1 MLKELIK
8 QTIIKWLN
16 TEKII
21 FSLLFVLY
29 MWFPIY
35 SIVNNIYNNDV
46 TVLSIILLISYFS
59 SIGFIKLMNLVSEE
73 KRNIAINIIKQI
85 KNSAKQLKSGDVFF
99 LTYSGHG
106 SQIPDLN
113 HDEEDSL
120 DECWIAYDKPILDD
134 ELEILWT
141 KFNEGVKIVL
151 ISDSCHSGTMVK
163 SLKRRKILHPRNL
176 SFTVRNQIWSDQK
189 RYNKLMKKL
198 DKLADKK
205 SNSVLKANIICLSAC
220 QDYQSAF
227 EGESNG
233 LFTECLLKII
243 HQNKNPKRGQK
254 QKRLTPH
261 YLITT
266 AKKMLKGK
274 QIPMYY
280 KSDNIARTYLLQ
292 DIFSL

>member
-1 MLKELIK
+1 MSKGIALHIGINKVDNEYYGVEIPPLLACENDAIE
-8 QTIIKWLN
+8 W
-16 TEKII
+16 EKISQSKG
-21 FSLLFVLY
+21 FNSQVLL
-29 MWFPIY
+29 
-35 SIVNNIYNNDV
+35 
-46 TVLSIILLISYFS
+46 S
-59 SIGFIKLMNLVSEE
+59 SS
-73 KRNIAINIIKQI
+73 ATADNIIKQI

-176 SFTVRNQIWSDQK
+176 SFTVRNQIWSDHK
-189 RYNKLMKKL
+189 KYNKLIKKL

-205 SNSVLKANIICLSAC
+205 GNLELKANIICLSAC
-220 QDYQSAF
+220 QDYQLAF
-227 EGESNG
+227 EGENHG

-243 HQNKNPKRGQK
+243 HQNEKPKRGQK
-254 QKRLTPH
+254 PKRLTAN
-261 YLITT
+261 YLINT

-280 KSDNIARTYLLQ
+280 KSDNITRTYLLQ
-292 DIFSL
+292 EIFSLTN

>member
-1 MLKELIK
+1 MSQGIALHIGIN
-8 QTIIKWLN
+8 QVDDTHYGV
-16 TEKII
+16 KIPPLFACENDAI
-21 FSLLFVLY
+21 EWERISQSHGFNSQVLL
-29 MWFPIY
+29 
-35 SIVNNIYNNDV
+35 
-46 TVLSIILLISYFS
+46 S
-59 SIGFIKLMNLVSEE
+59 SS
-73 KRNIAINIIKQI
+73 ATADNIIKRI
-85 KNSAKQLKSGDVFF
+85 KESAKLLESGDVFF

-113 HDEEDSL
+113 HDEEDGL
-120 DECWIAYDKPILDD
+120 DECWIAHDKPILDD
-134 ELEILWT
+134 ELGTLWT
-141 KFNEGVKIVL
+141 KFDEGVKIVL
-151 ISDSCHSGTMVK
+151 ISDSCHSGTMAK
-163 SLKRRKILHPRNL
+163 SLKSKNILYPRNL
-176 SFTVRNQIWSDQK
+176 SFSIRNQIWSDQK
-189 RYNKLMKKL
+189 RYNKLIKKL

-220 QDYQSAF
+220 QDYQLAF

-243 HQNKNPKRGQK
+243 HQNEKPKRGQK
-254 QKRLTPH
+254 PKRLTAN

-292 DIFSL
+292 DIFSLTKSNRHE